1 MTLQPTIFSLEG
13 IFQRELVI
21 FLTIFIGSNFIMGM
35 EEWYSS
41 LSFMFIIFFP
51 LEGLPI
57 LWYSWSYYRFNKDHT
72 FELQTDYIQVDT
84 GNTRKKYLYSEIDR
98 INIYMSGNNPRFHM
112 AILVPDFFHFA
123 EIVMKNGESVVITS
137 ICHHQVDMV
146 LEETYPDVPME
157 YKWGGGTL
165 KRLQPKNS

>member
-1 MTLQPTIFSLEG
+1 
-13 IFQRELVI
+13 
-21 FLTIFIGSNFIMGM
+21 MGM
-35 EEWYSS
+35 EEWSS
-41 LSFMFIIFFP
+41 SQSFMFIIFFP
-51 LEGLPI
+51 IEGLPI
-57 LWYSWSYYRFNKDHT
+57 LWYSWSYYRFNKDHI

-157 YKWGGGTL
+157 YKWGGGAL